1 MLALQSEYS
10 RLTPLPEA
18 GELSNHPLWDGCRQS
33 TIDLMLQRSVR
44 QKFSSRAIIALEG
57 TPADFLHVV
66 IGGSVELFSRYR
78 KQETEFAV
86 IEPPHAFVVAAVI
99 TNRFHLTSARV
110 LQPSEILMIP
120 ADRVREAFDQDEL
133 FSRKM
138 AIELA
143 HSYRVVTS
151 ELRRQTLL
159 SAVERLA
166 NWMLDRDEETGGSHH
181 FAIPFDKRTL
191 AARLGMVP
199 EVLSRGLATLGKYD
213 VHVRRETVEIRDPAA
228 LDRLAKP
235 EPPFYDPKE

>member
-1 MLALQSEYS
+1 MLALQSECA
-10 RLTPLPEA
+10 RLTHAREA
-18 GELSNHPLWDGCRQS
+18 DELSKHPLWAGCRQS
-33 TIDLMLQRSVR
+33 TIELMLQRSIR

-86 IEPPHAFVVAAVI
+86 IEPPHAFIVAAVI

-120 ADRVREAFDQDEL
+120 ADCVREAFDRDEM
-133 FSRKM
+133 FSRKI

-151 ELRRQTLL
+151 ELKRQTLL

-166 NWMLDRDEETGGSHH
+166 NWLLDRDEETGGRHQ

-191 AARLGMVP
+191 ATRLGMVP

-213 VHVRRETVEIRDPAA
+213 VHVRRAYVEIRDPAA

-235 EPPFYDPKE
+235 KPPFYDPKE